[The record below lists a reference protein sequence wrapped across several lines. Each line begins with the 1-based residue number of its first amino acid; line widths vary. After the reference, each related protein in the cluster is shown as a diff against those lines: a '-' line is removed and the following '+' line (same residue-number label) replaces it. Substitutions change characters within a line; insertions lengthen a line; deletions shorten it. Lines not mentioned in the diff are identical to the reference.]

1 MNKKYNAT
9 ASMSECEQESSKR
22 DLIWAQD
29 KHDRIKTHLNNL
41 LTLVDSNDLDLN
53 TFHDDNIRFKLLGE
67 LYFKLKRIKYD
78 IKRIKKSLKKQKIL
92 EKERKEIFKQRKAY
106 EASKNKEK

>member
-9 ASMSECEQESSKR
+9 VSMSECEQESSKR
-22 DLIWAQD
+22 DLIWAQGRY
-29 KHDRIKTHLNNL
+29 DRLKTHLNNL
-41 LTLVDSNDLDLN
+41 LTLVDSDDLDLDSL
-53 TFHDDNIRFKLLGE
+53 HDGNVRFKLLGE
-67 LYFKLKRIKYD
+67 MYFKLKRIKYD

-92 EKERKEIFKQRKAY
+92 EKERKEIFKQRKAF